1 MTYTKN
7 IKKRLEVII
16 KKHLEIDINENSRKH
31 SIIRGRMIAYK
42 IMREKQCV
50 KAHISKLFKQNHA
63 TVLHHLNRF
72 SYLYKQDIAFRE
84 DYNKV
89 FNIYRAIDP
98 SLTGTIDDEPIETIT
113 KRIDNPL
120 YNLVDQVPE
129 HHRNDVKIRLEAM
142 IAGFGIK
149 PRNQQATIY
158 NVGST
163 SMA

>member
-1 MTYTKN
+1 MTYTKE
-7 IKKRLEVII
+7 IKTRLEKII
-16 KKHLEIDINENSRKH
+16 LEYLDIDINENTRKH
-31 SIIRGRMIAYK
+31 SVIRGRMIAYK
-42 IMREKQCV
+42 IMREKQCI
-50 KAHISKLFKQNHA
+50 KGHISKAFKQNHA

-72 SYLYKQDIAFRE
+72 SHLYKHDISFRE

-89 FNIYRAIDP
+89 FKIYQAIDP
-98 SLTGTIDDEPIETIT
+98 SITNTIKKEEIKTII
-113 KRIDNPL
+113 KRIEDPL
-120 YNLVDQVPE
+120 YSLVDQVPE

-142 IAGFGIK
+142 IVGFGIK

>member
-1 MTYTKN
+1 MKLIRFGTEANEKPGIQLEN
-7 IKKRLEVII
+7 KR
-16 KKHLEIDINENSRKH
+16 IDVS
-31 SIIRGRMIAYK
+31 
-42 IMREKQCV
+42 
-50 KAHISKLFKQNHA
+50 
-63 TVLHHLNRF
+63 
-72 SYLYKQDIAFRE
+72 AFRE

-142 IAGFGIK
+142 IVGFGIK

>member
-7 IKKRLEVII
+7 IKKRLEKII
-16 KKHLEIDINENSRKH
+16 LEYLEVDINENSRKH
-31 SIIRGRMIAYK
+31 SVIRGRMIAYK

-50 KAHISKLFKQNHA
+50 KAHISKSFKQNHA

-72 SYLYKQDIAFRE
+72 SHLYKHDISFRE
-84 DYNKV
+84 EYNKV

-98 SLTGTIDDEPIETIT
+98 SITGTIKEDEIKTIT
-113 KRIDNPL
+113 KRIDNHL